1 MTNKEGWAT
10 DVNRFVS
17 ILVSAILLTSACT
30 DRPGTFEP
38 SPAHISTPTD
48 LAPDL
53 APSGAPVSP
62 SSTPSLPPPSETR
75 DETAWAVYHPDPQH
89 LWNRLFRLFFER
101 TTADGAAYG
110 WDTLDPLL
118 WPESTH
124 LFKED
129 AYGQAIELLDEFL
142 AADGARLIDDPL
154 KRAMLQ
160 RDLWA
165 VFDWLGLGSGL
176 PEQRDALQTRI
187 MQIIRALA
195 LTKEAIGSLPAN
207 YEAAVLSGVYPA
219 SFQAEDPAAAF
230 LPAGFFA
237 PDGDWVCVGR
247 EGGPVAMSHTEQF
260 PFLGRS
266 VFLVFLR
273 VPGSREA
280 TLSFVQALNGAQTPG
295 LPAGLEVALVR
306 RAFLVDA
313 EGDLVLSP
321 IVESIQLRQFGS
333 SGFYQ
338 FGLERKLLFADVT
351 GGLRPLEKE
360 IPLFFSHGDGF
371 PAGHPGE
378 VELPEICEACHLDA
392 GQGIGGITSIL
403 SFSRARFP
411 LPDGQ
416 RPVLTATTPAQEAGT
431 VMDWKVQQPSWE
443 NFLALWGD

>member
-1 MTNKEGWAT
+1 M
-10 DVNRFVS
+10 NRFVS
-17 ILVSAILLTSACT
+17 ILVAAILLTTACT
-30 DRPGTFEP
+30 SRPGSLEP
-38 SPAHISTPTD
+38 SPAAITIPADQT
-48 LAPDL
+48 PDL
-53 APSGAPVSP
+53 APSDAPVSP
-62 SSTPSLPPPSETR
+62 SSTPSLPPPSESQ
-75 DETAWAVYHPDPQH
+75 DETAWAIYHPNPQH

-101 TTADGAAYG
+101 TTGDGTEYG

-124 LFKED
+124 MFEGD
-129 AYGQAIELLDEFL
+129 SYGQAIELLDEFL

-154 KRAMLQ
+154 KAAMLQ

-165 VFDWLGLGSGL
+165 VFDWLGLGSGV
-176 PEQRDALQTRI
+176 PEQRFALQARI

-207 YEAAVLSGVYPA
+207 YAAAVLSGVYPA
-219 SFQAEDPAAAF
+219 SFLAEDPGAAF

-237 PDGDWVCVGR
+237 PDGDWICVGR

-260 PFLGRS
+260 PFVGRS
-266 VFLVFLR
+266 VFLVFMR
-273 VPGSREA
+273 VPGSREG

-306 RAFLVDA
+306 QALLVDMQ
-313 EGDLVLSP
+313 GDLVVSP

-333 SGFYQ
+333 SQRFYQ
-338 FGLERKLLFADVT
+338 FGLDRKLLFADVV
-351 GGLRPLEKE
+351 GGLRLLEKE

-378 VELPEICEACHLDA
+378 VEVPEICKACHLDA

-416 RPVLTATTPAQEAGT
+416 NPVLTVTTPAQETGK
-431 VMDWKVQQPSWE
+431 VMDWKVRQPSWE